1 MFPSP
6 TANRPLQKPWNKF
19 FSVSLP
25 IIWFP
30 SLSKGATSANTSR
43 PNHMITYIKGT
54 LTFKNPTFVVVEA
67 GGIGY
72 HINISLHTYSQIE
85 KAEHVRL
92 LTHLQIKEDA
102 HTLYGFAEDAER
114 NLFRLLISV
123 SGVGPAI
130 AQIALSGLTPDELR
144 AAIIGEDLN
153 TFNKIKGIGP
163 KTAKRIIL
171 DLKDKVMKDGG
182 DMPVLSSPKDNTM
195 REEALSALVAL
206 GFARPQVQKVLNR
219 LVREG
224 GSLDTAEQLIKQA
237 LRELSN

>member
-1 MFPSP
+1 MIPV
-6 TANRPLQKPWNKF
+6 TY
-19 FSVSLP
+19 
-25 IIWFP
+25 
-30 SLSKGATSANTSR
+30 KGATFSNTSH
-43 PNHMITYIKGT
+43 PNPMITYIKGT

>member
-1 MFPSP
+1 
-6 TANRPLQKPWNKF
+6 
-19 FSVSLP
+19 
-25 IIWFP
+25 
-30 SLSKGATSANTSR
+30 
-43 PNHMITYIKGT
+43 MITYIKGT

-85 KAEHVRL
+85 KAEQVRL

-102 HTLYGFAEDAER
+102 HTLFGFAEDGER
-114 NLFRLLISV
+114 NMFRLLISV
-123 SGVGPAI
+123 SGVGPTI

-153 TFNKIKGIGP
+153 TFSKIKGIGP

-171 DLKDKVMKDGG
+171 DLKDKVMKDAG
-182 DMPVLSSPKDNTM
+182 DMPALNAPKDNTL

-219 LVREG
+219 LVRE
-224 GSLDTAEQLIKQA
+224 STQLETAEQLIKQA
-237 LRELSN
+237 LRELSA

>member
-1 MFPSP
+1 
-6 TANRPLQKPWNKF
+6 
-19 FSVSLP
+19 
-25 IIWFP
+25 
-30 SLSKGATSANTSR
+30 
-43 PNHMITYIKGT
+43 MITYIKGT